1 MSEAER
7 VWQLVRGD
15 EVLAELAVT
24 SADYPWLK
32 AEVRPAAAFAEVR
45 PLFDDEIRRLEFID
59 EETEQWEAAYRRIRE
74 VVGLMTPD
82 GRPVAEF
89 LLHIDGVDAWWRWSD
104 KPFAEGK
111 GEP

>member
-1 MSEAER
+1 VSEAER

-45 PLFDDEIRRLEFID
+45 PLFDDEIAGWNSSMRRLNLGGRISPHSRGGRSRD
-59 EETEQWEAAYRRIRE
+59 PGRAA
-74 VVGLMTPD
+74 
-82 GRPVAEF
+82 
-89 LLHIDGVDAWWRWSD
+89 SS
-104 KPFAEGK
+104 
-111 GEP
+111 